1 MQRQGGLNIP
11 LPDRCWGYL
20 LATFIAMW
28 TAVSLAP
35 AAGVNKPPPPA
46 SSAPIPDLAAA
57 MAQYRRALAEYVE
70 AWATYDAAAE
80 AYWKSVSEKRHLRS
94 AKRASHQ
101 QISIDDYVLTQPP
114 VYTGPPKPR
123 DPSRPP
129 EETPPAAAVPVV
141 ADFLRP
147 RSRNSNSFP
156 GGPKANA
163 SSNAPMPRSRWQ
175 PA

>member
-1 MQRQGGLNIP
+1 
-11 LPDRCWGYL
+11 
-20 LATFIAMW
+20 
-28 TAVSLAP
+28 
-35 AAGVNKPPPPA
+35 
-46 SSAPIPDLAAA
+46 

-141 ADFLRP
+141 ADFLMAAKQESKFVPRRP
-147 RSRNSNSFP
+147 QSEREFKR
-156 GGPKANA
+156 A
-163 SSNAPMPRSRWQ
+163 MPRSRWQ